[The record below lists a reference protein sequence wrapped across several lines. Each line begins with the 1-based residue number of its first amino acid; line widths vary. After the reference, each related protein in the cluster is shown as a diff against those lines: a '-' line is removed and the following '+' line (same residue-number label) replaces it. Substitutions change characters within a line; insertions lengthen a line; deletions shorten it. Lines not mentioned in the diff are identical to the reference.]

1 MAVIA
6 NRARLEGLTKELLM
20 RWRET
25 KDYWRDAKSEEFE
38 NKYLLEL
45 KASVEKTVTVI
56 EQLDKL
62 VSRIKRDCE

>member
-20 RWRET
+20 RWHET
-25 KDYWRDAKSEEFE
+25 KDSWRDVKSEEFE
-38 NKYLLEL
+38 SKYLLEL

-56 EQLDKL
+56 EQLDKV

>member
-20 RWRET
+20 HWHDT
-25 KDYWRDAKSEEFE
+25 KASWKDAKAEEFE
-38 NKYLLEL
+38 RKYLMEL

-56 EQLDKL
+56 EQLDKV

>member
-56 EQLDKL
+56 EQLDKV

>member
-20 RWRET
+20 HWHET
-25 KDYWRDAKSEEFE
+25 KAYWKDAKSEEFE

>member
-20 RWRET
+20 RWHET
-25 KDYWRDAKSEEFE
+25 KEYWRDAKSEEFE
-38 NKYLLEL
+38 SKYLLEL

-56 EQLDKL
+56 EQLDKV

>member
-1 MAVIA
+1 MSVVA

-20 RWRET
+20 HWYET
-25 KDYWRDAKSEEFE
+25 KEYWRDTKSEEFE
-38 NKYLLEL
+38 SKYLLEL

-62 VSRIKRDCE
+62 VGRIKRDCE